1 MFALATSLQVGR
13 KDDVLVTFEGS
24 VAIHKKGLQG
34 IADKLNEAMQAGDY
48 RVPLLKEKT
57 NAVVR
62 GARLVVLDFEERP
75 MKEIELSRGGE
86 PSAVLAQITD
96 LLKQKN
102 LLRDGA
108 ELHVV
113 TIDD

>member
-1 MFALATSLQVGR
+1 MYALATSLQIDR
-13 KDDVLVTFEGS
+13 KDDVLVKFEPS
-24 VAIHKKGLQG
+24 APIHKKGLQG
-34 IADKLNEAMQAGDY
+34 IADKLNEATQAGN
-48 RVPLLKEKT
+48 RVPLLKAKT

-86 PSAVLAQITD
+86 ASAVLAQITD
-96 LLKQKN
+96 VLKHKS

-113 TIDD
+113 TVEK